1 MEYAAR
7 DDLGSIGDPDPI
19 ISNDLDYENGIR
31 LIKMA
36 TEEFNNYRRN
46 YSGDVIFNIDD
57 ESKALKT

>member
-1 MEYAAR
+1 MDYAAR

-19 ISNDLDYENGIR
+19 TSNDLDYENGIR

-36 TEEFNNYRRN
+36 TEEFNKYRRN
-46 YSGDVIFNIDD
+46 FSGEITFNIDD

>member
-31 LIKMA
+31 LVKMA

-57 ESKALKT
+57 ESKALET